1 MANCCLI
8 FTAFLATLVAII
20 VTMYFNRTIP
30 EGMPNDQLTSLRVLS
45 VASDIVQFLVSGL
58 KQLAE
63 QNTLSNVDVK

>member
-8 FTAFLATLVAII
+8 FTGFLAILVAII
-20 VTMYFNRTIP
+20 VGMYFNRTIP
-30 EGMPNDQLTSLRVLS
+30 EGMPNDQLTGLRVLS